1 MASEVQ
7 NKSEVTNSVSH
18 FENCKSEVL
27 KVSKKKKEL
36 LKHEFKNHR
45 VFINLASWNFW
56 DLAQKMKFS
65 IGKGSCKLEINME

>member
-1 MASEVQ
+1 MEKSSRIRELIALINGSVASEVQ

-45 VFINLASWNFW
+45 VFINLAS
-56 DLAQKMKFS
+56 
-65 IGKGSCKLEINME
+65 